1 MKSGARGRRYLSTEA
16 IVTPRDERRVEAAA
30 ENTYG
35 SRILSRLSNAF
46 SRHRGK
52 IFLLAMA
59 ATTAMTAYVLMR
71 PNYYVAHA
79 EILFDQNAIAAK
91 GFDQRSSERPPNAPH
106 DYLGSEAKLIGSALI
121 VGQILN
127 DINPEFDRGPFSN
140 VRDRLMML
148 IGEKS
153 DPEDHRL
160 SSSRRLDDFRS
171 QLLIEAD
178 SSTSVITIS
187 YRSPDPDIAARV
199 ANGLAQAFLEH
210 RVESRQQAMQQ
221 KIRQLQR
228 LTEASPALIEEKK
241 APLAVPLFVQ
251 GTSPVERRYARLS
264 EELTNATLELANAR
278 ARLTEAPLDA
288 SPVSP
293 EEESARLIE
302 KLRSEARAAEARF
315 DELQTVVEDVEAE
328 LSDARSDHL
337 NSHAIAEEDEG
348 FRRFYEAM
356 IERRNQISE
365 FVATSSDTTRI
376 IEPATIPS
384 RPSMVSG
391 AFLIG
396 LTFFGA
402 GALGFV
408 GAILAELKRKGFSD
422 VDEAESYLGLRVLGM
437 LPNVHGVVP
446 LSAKLQLSSR
456 EKRWALEG
464 YTFIEG
470 VRGIFNAILPPR
482 GESSTQ
488 SPRVVAITSCFPDE
502 GKTILALSL
511 ARQSAAGG
519 AKVLLVEGDMRKV
532 GLATKLTTVS
542 PRNGLVDLLSGKVD
556 LVDDV
561 IVKET
566 ESGADL
572 LLASG
577 PSEDAFALSRSV
589 QLKTLLGRLK
599 ARYDLIIVDCPP
611 VLGVSDTLVL
621 CDEADEVLF
630 VVRWQETHRSAVR
643 SAIRALAPRPI
654 AGVVLTQVDLADRLK
669 YATAGKYRYQD
680 QF

>member
-1 MKSGARGRRYLSTEA
+1 MSTEA
-16 IVTPRDERRVEAAA
+16 IVPPRDERKVEAAA
-30 ENTYG
+30 EQTYG

-79 EILFDQNAIAAK
+79 EILFDQNAIAVK
-91 GFDQRSSERPPNAPH
+91 GFDQRSSERPPNTPH

-121 VGQILN
+121 VEQILN
-127 DINPEFDRGPFSN
+127 DINPEFDRGPFFN

-153 DPEDHRL
+153 DSEDHRL

-187 YRSPDPDIAARV
+187 YRSPDPEIAARV

-221 KIRQLQR
+221 EIRQLQR

-241 APLAVPLFVQ
+241 APLAGPLFIQ

-288 SPVSP
+288 LPVSP
-293 EEESARLIE
+293 EEESARVAE
-302 KLRSEARAAEARF
+302 KLRSEARTAEARF
-315 DELQTVVEDVEAE
+315 DELQTMVEDVEAE
-328 LSDARSDHL
+328 LSDARNDHL
-337 NSHAIAEEDEG
+337 NSHALAEDDTG

-356 IERRNQISE
+356 IDRRNQISE

-376 IEPATIPS
+376 IEPASIPS

-396 LTFFGA
+396 LTFFGV

-408 GAILAELKRKGFSD
+408 GAILAELQRKGFND

-488 SPRVVAITSCFPDE
+488 SHRVVAITSCFPDE

-556 LVDDV
+556 WVDDV

-589 QLKTLLGRLK
+589 QLKTLLGSLK

-654 AGVVLTQVDLADRLK
+654 AGVVLTQVDLADRLR
-669 YATAGKYRYQD
+669 YATAGKYQYQD
-680 QF
+680 TF